1 MAHNVPAKTYT
12 NVLWTL
18 LGLTIL
24 TVAISRIHLG
34 TAGNVA
40 LGLLV
45 AVIKASL
52 VTLFFM
58 HLKYEQRWW
67 AGIVLF
73 PLTLVLIII
82 FANLPDTGT
91 NRDFTTPAVKV
102 IPKEGRGGPAH

>member
-12 NVLWTL
+12 KVLWAL
-18 LGLTIL
+18 LGLTIV

-40 LGLLV
+40 VGLLV

-73 PLTLVLIII
+73 PLTLVVIILC
-82 FANLPDTGT
+82 ANLPDTAV

-102 IPKEGRGGPAH
+102 IPKAGRGGPAH

>member
-1 MAHNVPAKTYT
+1 MSHNVPSKTYT
-12 NVLWTL
+12 NVLWAL
-18 LGLTIL
+18 LALTIV
-24 TVAISRIHLG
+24 TVAISRVHLG

-40 LGLLV
+40 VGLLV

-67 AGIVLF
+67 TGIVLF

-82 FANLPDTGT
+82 FANLPDTGA
-91 NRDFTTPAVKV
+91 NRDFTTPAAKV
-102 IPKEGRGGPAH
+102 IPKAGRGGSAH